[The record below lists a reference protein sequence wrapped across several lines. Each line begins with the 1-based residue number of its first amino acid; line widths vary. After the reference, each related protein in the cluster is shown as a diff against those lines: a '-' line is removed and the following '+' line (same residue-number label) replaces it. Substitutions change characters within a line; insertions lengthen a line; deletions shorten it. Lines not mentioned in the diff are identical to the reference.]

1 MTYKEAVAFLG
12 AQDRRL
18 RKIDKTRFT
27 HDGYEYRLVYEGGFA
42 PMVSIERRQ
51 IGKRN
56 FKYFGGVG
64 VFDCWTI
71 EDAMSR
77 VMDRVNK

>member
-1 MTYKEAVAFLG
+1 MTYKEAVLFLG
-12 AQDRRL
+12 AQDRKL
-18 RKIDKTRFT
+18 RKINKTRFV

-51 IGKRN
+51 VGRRN

-64 VFDCWTI
+64 VFDCANI
-71 EDAMSR
+71 EKVMSR
-77 VMDRVNK
+77 VMERVNR